1 MNLTTVFAQH
11 IVVTVNKVSPR
22 WLGNDMP
29 RPVSA
34 NSGGRTAGQWLDFQH
49 CGELLLFCRN
59 HSPKVHCFEL
69 EARERQTY
77 RQSDRRITALID
89 VTYVRG
95 HNKDNANTHDER
107 EGVCVKGR
115 TTDMNY

>member
-1 MNLTTVFAQH
+1 MPGRYRPIPVA
-11 IVVTVNKVSPR
+11 V
-22 WLGNDMP
+22 WL
-29 RPVSA
+29 A
-34 NSGGRTAGQWLDFQH
+34 SGLDFQH

-77 RQSDRRITALID
+77 RQTDRRIAALID

-95 HNKDNANTHDER
+95 HNKDNANTHDEH